1 MSNLSQSAVKNTV
14 LDDHQVAISVEMPM
28 DVRRRKNIAIAL
40 AFAGSLPT
48 PLPLTWLHKF
58 YLGDYL
64 WGVVYLLLAPTMI
77 PKVACCLE
85 GVWYFSQ
92 NDDTFFGRFPKA
104 GALIGSSSS
113 PNEGKAQAQ
122 KAESAQKVA
131 IALRDLDK
139 LRQDGLMTEYEFEQ
153 KRRTLLDEIT

>member
-1 MSNLSQSAVKNTV
+1 MSNPSQSAVKNTV
-14 LDDHQVAISVEMPM
+14 SDDDPVATSAEMPM

-64 WGVVYLLLAPTMI
+64 WGVIYLLLAPTMI

-85 GVWYFSQ
+85 GVWYLTQ
-92 NDDTFFGRFPKA
+92 NDETFFARFPKA
-104 GALIGSSSS
+104 GALLGSSDDVDK
-113 PNEGKAQAQ
+113 GQAK
-122 KAESAQKVA
+122 KAEATQKVA

-139 LRQDGLMTEYEFEQ
+139 LRQDGLITEYEFEQ
-153 KRRTLLDEIT
+153 KRRTLLGEIT

>member
-1 MSNLSQSAVKNTV
+1 MSNPSQSAVKNTGS
-14 LDDHQVAISVEMPM
+14 DAQTIAISVEMPM

-40 AFAGSLPT
+40 AFAGALPS

-64 WGVVYLLLAPTMI
+64 WGVIYLLLAPTMI

-85 GVWYFSQ
+85 GVWYLTQ
-92 NDDTFFGRFPKA
+92 NDDAFFARFPKA
-104 GALIGSSSS
+104 GALLGSS
-113 PNEGKAQAQ
+113 NDGDKGQVK
-122 KAESAQKVA
+122 KAEATQKVA

-139 LRQDGLMTEYEFEQ
+139 LRQDGLITEYEFEQ
-153 KRRTLLDEIT
+153 KRRSLLAEIT